1 MTATLWRAPAKVNLT
16 LHILGR
22 REDGFHELDSIVA
35 FAGVGDRLRFDP
47 DAPGPAAGTSPTPEP
62 SKTGG

>member
-22 REDGFHELDSIVA
+22 REDGFHELDSIV
-35 FAGVGDRLRFDP
+35 DI
-47 DAPGPAAGTSPTPEP
+47 PAS
-62 SKTGG
+62 SR